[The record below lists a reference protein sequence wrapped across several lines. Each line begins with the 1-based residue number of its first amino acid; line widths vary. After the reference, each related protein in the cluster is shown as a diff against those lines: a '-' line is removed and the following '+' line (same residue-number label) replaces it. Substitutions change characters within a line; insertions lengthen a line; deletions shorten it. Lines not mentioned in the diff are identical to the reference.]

1 MATVVYQDVDG
12 SEHSFMVGYEPIV
25 IGRAP
30 ECSIRCNDPRMSRAH
45 ARFYVDQMGN
55 LYIEDLGSANG
66 VFVGPHK
73 VQVSLVPPGEYVL
86 VGSVMFRQLAADGL
100 LPPPIGVNGTL
111 AQWLEVER
119 KARLSAE
126 QERDA
131 YGSRMAELH
140 KEVRA
145 MKDAQG
151 QLQVDSR
158 VEHRMNELKHRVD
171 ELLAERSRI
180 HAELAASRERI
191 AQLEGLV
198 GNASAQAGT
207 PEARAE
213 ALAAEVESFRWRVN
227 DAEEQLRAAEAR
239 AKSAEE
245 ELASARDDL
254 LATEDRLTAELA
266 SIEQRG
272 NAELAL
278 RLEELMDARTDLETA
293 EGKIMELSRAVAELE
308 QRVAQR
314 ISSPA
319 Y

>member
-12 SEHSFMVGYEPIV
+12 SDHSFQVGYDPMV

-30 ECSIRCNDPRMSRAH
+30 ECHIRSNDPRMSRAH
-45 ARFYVDQMGN
+45 ARFYVDQVGN

-66 VFVGPHK
+66 VYVGPHK

-86 VGSVMFRQLAADGL
+86 VGSVMFRQLAHDGS

-119 KARLSAE
+119 KARISAE

-131 YGSRMAELH
+131 YGARMSELH

-151 QLQVDSR
+151 QLQVDTR
-158 VEHRMNELKHRVD
+158 VEGRINDLKHRVD
-171 ELLAERSRI
+171 ELLAERNRT
-180 HAELAASRERI
+180 HGELAAARERV

-213 ALAAEVESFRWRVN
+213 SLAAEVESYRWRVN

-239 AKSAEE
+239 AKNAEE
-245 ELASARDDL
+245 ELVVARDDL
-254 LATEDRLTAELA
+254 LHTEERLTSELA

-278 RLEELMDARTDLETA
+278 RVEELMVARTDLETA
-293 EGKIMELSRAVAELE
+293 EGKIMELSRAVGELE
-308 QRVAQR
+308 QRLGQR
-314 ISSPA
+314 SA
-319 Y
+319 

>member
-12 SEHSFMVGYEPIV
+12 SDHSYQVGYEPIV
-25 IGRAP
+25 IGRSP
-30 ECSIRCNDPRMSRAH
+30 ECHIRSNDPRMSRAH

-86 VGSVMFRQLAADGL
+86 VGSVMFRQLAHDGS

-119 KARLSAE
+119 KTRLSAE

-131 YGSRMAELH
+131 YGARMSELH

-151 QLQVDSR
+151 QLQVDTR
-158 VEHRMNELKHRVD
+158 VEGRINELKHRVD
-171 ELLAERSRI
+171 ELLAERTRI
-180 HAELAASRERI
+180 HAELAAAKERVT
-191 AQLEGLV
+191 QLEGLV
-198 GNASAQAGT
+198 GNASAKAGT

-213 ALAAEVESFRWRVN
+213 ALAAEVESYRWRVN
-227 DAEEQLRAAEAR
+227 DAEEQLSAAEAR
-239 AKSAEE
+239 AKLAEE
-245 ELASARDDL
+245 ELSVAREDL
-254 LATEDRLTAELA
+254 LATEERLTAELA

-278 RLEELMDARTDLETA
+278 RIEELMVARTDLEHA
-293 EGKIMELSRAVAELE
+293 EGKIMELSRAVSDLE
-308 QRVAQR
+308 QRLAQR
-314 ISSPA
+314 SA
-319 Y
+319 

>member
-12 SEHSFMVGYEPIV
+12 SEHSFMVGYEPLV

-45 ARFYVDQMGN
+45 ARFYVDQTGN

-86 VGSVMFRQLAADGL
+86 VGSVMFRQLAADGM
-100 LPPPIGVNGTL
+100 LPPPSGVNGTL

-131 YGSRMAELH
+131 YGARMAELH

-158 VEHRMNELKHRVD
+158 VTGRISEL
-171 ELLAERSRI
+171 ELRSSELHAERSRI
-180 HAELAASRERI
+180 HAELAAARERI
-191 AQLEGLV
+191 SQLEGLV
-198 GNASAQAGT
+198 GNASVQAGS

-239 AKSAEE
+239 AKATEE
-245 ELASARDDL
+245 ELAVARDDL
-254 LATEDRLTAELA
+254 LATEERLTAELA

-272 NAELAL
+272 NAEVAL
-278 RLEELMDARTDLETA
+278 RVEELMVARTDLETA
-293 EGKIMELSRAVAELE
+293 EGRIMELSRAMAELE
-308 QRVAQR
+308 QRLSRSA
-314 ISSPA
+314 
-319 Y
+319 